1 MNKQQNN
8 QNPQEIPLCRIMSSD
23 EWLHEYYS
31 NPESLMPIKRKDDRR
46 LPGIVTGWA
55 TDFSEEYF
63 SWRVWDG
70 TVQREDHHT
79 KDRIWGYWE
88 SSQEIAQIENSCGVC
103 IVYPEGKPES
113 EFVEWANSQA
123 ALFMEEYHRHEL
135 GDPVPDASGDVHQPE
150 NKIREVKS

>member
-1 MNKQQNN
+1 
-8 QNPQEIPLCRIMSSD
+8 MSSD

-31 NPESLMPIKRKDDRR
+31 NPESLMPIKRRDDRR

-70 TVQREDHHT
+70 TVQREDHPT
-79 KDRIWGYWE
+79 KDRVWGYWE
-88 SSQEIAQIENSCGVC
+88 SSQEIGHIGNNCGVC

-113 EFVEWANSQA
+113 EFVEWANAEASR
-123 ALFMEEYHRHEL
+123 FMDEYHSHEL
-135 GDPVPDASGDVHQPE
+135 GCTTSDAPSLIDQSMD
-150 NKIREVKS
+150 KTKEVKS

>member
-23 EWLHEYYS
+23 EWLIEYHS
-31 NPESLMPIKRKDDRR
+31 NPENLMPIKRKDDRR

-70 TVQREDHHT
+70 TIGREDHED
-79 KDRIWGYWE
+79 KSAIYGYWE
-88 SSQEIAQIENSCGVC
+88 SPVQINHIDASCGLC

-113 EFVEWANSQA
+113 EFVEWANA
-123 ALFMEEYHRHEL
+123 ASAKFM
-135 GDPVPDASGDVHQPE
+135 GDHFPAESLAPATDAHSLTDEPRD
-150 NKIREVKS
+150 KITEVKS